1 MDTLGLLLLVV
12 VHSAAVQD
20 RDGAKLVLRQLGE
33 RFRKRLR
40 VVFADAAYAAVVDWC
55 WWIVRRWRKVQ
66 LVIVSKKENQQG
78 FQVLP
83 KRWIVER
90 TFGWLGR
97 WRRLT
102 RDYEYL
108 PESSEALI
116 RIAMIGLMLRRLAP
130 VPARR

>member
-1 MDTLGLLLLVV
+1 MLVDTLGLILLVV
-12 VHSAAVQD
+12 VHSAAIQD
-20 RDGAKLVLRQLGE
+20 RDGAKLVLRQLGQ
-33 RFRKRLR
+33 RFRSRLR
-40 VVFADAAYAAVVDWC
+40 VVFADSAYAAVVDWC

-78 FQVLP
+78 FQVLA

-90 TFGWLGR
+90 TFAWLGR

-108 PESSEALI
+108 PESSEAFI
-116 RIAMIGLMLRRLAP
+116 RIAMIGLMLKRLAP
-130 VPARR
+130 IK